1 MRQDVVQPMDI
12 SRIVKSWPRFWPLL
26 ALITVLGLSVAPAQ
40 AQTLAAG
47 GALALDAAGN
57 IYGTTVEAGRYGYGV
72 VFEITP

>member
-40 AQTLAAG
+40 AQTLADLAEPWPSMQRATSM
-47 GALALDAAGN
+47 AL
-57 IYGTTVEAGRYGYGV
+57 RWKQ
-72 VFEITP
+72 EIWLRRSL